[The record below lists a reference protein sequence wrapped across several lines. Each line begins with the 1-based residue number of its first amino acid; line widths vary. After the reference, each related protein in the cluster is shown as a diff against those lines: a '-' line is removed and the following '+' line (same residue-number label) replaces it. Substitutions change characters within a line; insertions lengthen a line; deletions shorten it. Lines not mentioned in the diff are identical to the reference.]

1 MDERQK
7 ADFTHVHSAH
17 IQSEK
22 QNEEPEAF
30 TFNIS
35 QGIRRKQKLPQS
47 H

>member
-1 MDERQK
+1 MKDKKQTLHT
-7 ADFTHVHSAH
+7 F
-17 IQSEK
+17 IQSDK

-35 QGIRRKQKLPQS
+35 QRIRRKQKLPQS